1 MAREELTHR
10 SPSIGVEID
19 LEDYCEGQPHSAS
32 PRAIK
37 AKSGRQG
44 SVEVYF
50 STTKHTVAECD
61 GLVEVSLGRCGDLS
75 CELSVAVRLREG
87 SAKAGEHYV
96 DANANE
102 NSEGLWAFFPADS
115 ATTKIEVDLLD
126 NDEISPNPD
135 ARHPDLNFFLDII
148 PTVSY
153 RVDHA
158 AATLEVV
165 VQDTGGV
172 RGTRVCF
179 VKRHYSF
186 LENVGIAVLEVQ
198 RQAED
203 LSVPMKVSVHTKS
216 DTAVDGKHYLG
227 GDCCATFAPD
237 QKVVQVRNCFV
248 ARSAQGAV
256 SGGNLIN

>member
-1 MAREELTHR
+1 M
-10 SPSIGVEID
+10 
-19 LEDYCEGQPHSAS
+19 
-32 PRAIK
+32 
-37 AKSGRQG
+37 
-44 SVEVYF
+44 
-50 STTKHTVAECD
+50 
-61 GLVEVSLGRCGDLS
+61 
-75 CELSVAVRLREG
+75 AVRLREG

-96 DANANE
+96 GAKNE
-102 NSEGLWAFFPADS
+102 NSEAVWAFFPAGS

-126 NDEISPNPD
+126 NDEINPSPD

-158 AATLEVV
+158 AATLEVL
-165 VQDTGGV
+165 VQDTGV
-172 RGTRVCF
+172 RGTRVRF

-186 LENVGIAVLEVQ
+186 LENSGIAVLEVQ
-198 RQAED
+198 RKAED

-227 GDCCATFAPD
+227 GDCYATFAPD
-237 QKVVQVRNCFV
+237 QKVVQVHSCLV
-248 ARSAQGAV
+248 AQSAQGAV